1 MHFSQDSKLPIL
13 IAGAGIGGLAAAL
26 ALLRRGFDVEIYEQ
40 AEELRE
46 VGAGVQIS
54 PNGSRVLA
62 NLGVLEEVRATSCET
77 EGKEIRLWSTGQT
90 WKLFDL
96 GAEAVRRFGYSY
108 FTAYRVDL
116 HNALVEGV
124 RSIKPDAI
132 HLASRCI
139 GFEQNKHGVVLHL
152 ESGESTRGKALIG
165 ADGIH
170 STIRSQLFGSD
181 RATFADMMAW
191 RAVIPMEK
199 VPQHLRRPVG
209 TNWVGPGGH
218 VIHYPLRRGELMN
231 FVGYLERTGWVAESW
246 NIRGTTADCAA
257 DFIGWH
263 DDVQELIQAIDAP
276 FKWGIVRRPPLSK
289 WTVKRVTLLGDA
301 CHAMFPLLAQGA
313 NVALEDGVVLAR
325 CLEHDR
331 DVETALQRYELA
343 RRERAYRIV
352 DGSAENIWRFHNRA
366 LADPI
371 EGPAFISR
379 EWATNRV
386 QARYDWIFEYD
397 AATAPL
403 PAVKQTS

>member
-1 MHFSQDSKLPIL
+1 MHSSNPSKPPVL

-26 ALLRRGFDVEIYEQ
+26 ALLRRGLDVEVYEQ
-40 AEELRE
+40 ADQLRE

-62 NLGVLEEVRATSCET
+62 DLGVLDAVRASSCET
-77 EGKEIRLWSTGQT
+77 EGKEIRLWNTGQT

-96 GAEAVRRFGYSY
+96 GAEAVRRFGFSY

-116 HNALVEGV
+116 HNALVDGV
-124 RSIKPDAI
+124 RALKPDAI
-132 HLASRCI
+132 RLGARCA
-139 GFEQNKHGVVLHL
+139 GFEQDRDGVTLQL
-152 ESGESTRGKALIG
+152 ESGATARGSALIG

-170 STIRSQLFGSD
+170 SMTRTRLFGSD

-191 RAVIPMEK
+191 RAVIPMER

-246 NIRGTTADCAA
+246 NVQGTTEECAA
-257 DFIGWH
+257 DFKGWH
-263 DDVQELIQAIDAP
+263 DDVQALIRAIDAP
-276 FKWGIVRRPPLSK
+276 FKWGIVRRPPLDA
-289 WTVKRVTLLGDA
+289 WTEGRVTLLGDA

-313 NVALEDGVVLAR
+313 NVAMEDGVVLAR
-325 CLEHDR
+325 CLER
-331 DVETALQRYELA
+331 DDDVAAALQRYERA
-343 RRERAYRIV
+343 RHERAYRIV
-352 DGSAENIWRFHNRA
+352 AGSTENINRFHNRA
-366 LADPI
+366 LADPV
-371 EGPAFISR
+371 EGPAFIDR
-379 EWATNRV
+379 EWGTSKV

-397 AATAPL
+397 AATVPL
-403 PAVKQTS
+403 DDEASA

>member
-218 VIHYPLRRGELMN
+218 VIHYPLRRG
-231 FVGYLERTGWVAESW
+231 VAGAAPATSEGVSW
-246 NIRGTTADCAA
+246 DVMRILRGVMHPASLPRGTRIRCGCGGCEGSVATAAPQRGCGGPCFASLPPSGDSVTGTARCAWRGCRQV
-257 DFIGWH
+257 FGLP
-263 DDVQELIQAIDAP
+263 DVEVSL
-276 FKWGIVRRPPLSK
+276 RLLPPLPRPWPSAL
-289 WTVKRVTLLGDA
+289 VRVRFRL
-301 CHAMFPLLAQGA
+301 PL
-313 NVALEDGVVLAR
+313 R
-325 CLEHDR
+325 
-331 DVETALQRYELA
+331 
-343 RRERAYRIV
+343 
-352 DGSAENIWRFHNRA
+352 GSAGFA
-366 LADPI
+366 LRPT
-371 EGPAFISR
+371 G
-379 EWATNRV
+379 
-386 QARYDWIFEYD
+386 
-397 AATAPL
+397 L
-403 PAVKQTS
+403 PF